1 MNVGNENCNLKYG
14 GQRRVYWK
22 GELSIIFEVDQ
33 GLVIGI
39 SGEISLQAEE
49 TASGKDYVDEV
60 GIKNIEGIRRR
71 EEASSWITHIL
82 L

>member
-1 MNVGNENCNLKYG
+1 M
-14 GQRRVYWK
+14 
-22 GELSIIFEVDQ
+22 FEVDQ